1 MLEFEIINIYEAKT
15 HLSKLCGQAAGGK
28 DVILARHGQPW
39 VRLTALEPVHRKVTF
54 GVLKGA
60 VSVAD
65 DFDAPL
71 PPDVLAGFEGA

>member
-1 MLEFEIINIYEAKT
+1 
-15 HLSKLCGQAAGGK
+15 
-28 DVILARHGQPW
+28 